1 MFASDTKGT
10 RYDNNTLSKSREKKF
25 LEVHLHILMSLYKD
39 EFANSEA
46 NDVPVEEKYWES
58 IKHFLKERRTIKITT
73 ERVQRMGFVCE
84 EAIEF
89 EVNHTI
95 KRKKS
100 LKESNLS
107 YALITQ
113 PSPFLNR
120 SSHVRPWTG
129 TTSKPNDPK
138 NSSRKDDLN
147 YYTKRGDNLEM
158 AGGNAFG
165 IVSGL
170 LKLKRRH
177 HLVSTHLNLRISTLR
192 ALVTESQN
200 RIENLN
206 SRVDI
211 ERYNFKNSEENN
223 EIVVVAKETD
233 EDFRVRIETKKGLWK
248 LLLRDLTETLK

>member
-1 MFASDTKGT
+1 MFASDTKVT
-10 RYDNNTLSKSREKKF
+10 RYDNNTLSKPRANKF

-73 ERVQRMGFVCE
+73 ERVQRMGFICE

-89 EVNHTI
+89 EVNHAS

-100 LKESNLS
+100 SKESNLS
-107 YALITQ
+107 FRALITQ

-120 SSHVRPWTG
+120 SSHVRSWTG

-147 YYTKRGDNLEM
+147 YYTKRRDNLEM
-158 AGGNAFG
+158 AGGSAFG

-170 LKLKRRH
+170 LKRRH
-177 HLVSTHLNLRISTLR
+177 HLVSTHLNQRISILR
-192 ALVTESQN
+192 ALVKESQN

-211 ERYNFKNSEENN
+211 GRYNFKNSEENN

>member
-10 RYDNNTLSKSREKKF
+10 RYDNNTLSKPREKKF

-73 ERVQRMGFVCE
+73 ERVQRMGFVCD

-89 EVNHTI
+89 EVNHTS